1 MKNIAFIQQHLVEK
15 GVPKDLTK
23 LNANLWSKL
32 IFSET
37 KPLVFQSPVQ
47 VFFKQGI
54 VFGLIWSLFMWLF
67 LWRVEPGNWLIQLV
81 STICFGCIMGGVLSY
96 RITKAHKNWVTRVG
110 KIGVVPTISLRH
122 NKAFKSDSQRLAVSL
137 RSSIAKRCSHLNAAL
152 AL

>member
-1 MKNIAFIQQHLVEK
+1 MENIAFIQQHLIEK

-54 VFGLIWSLFMWLF
+54 VFGLIWGLFMWLF

-96 RITKAHKNWVTRVG
+96 RITKAHKKLGNTSWENWY
-110 KIGVVPTISLRH
+110 SA
-122 NKAFKSDSQRLAVSL
+122 NYKSAP
-137 RSSIAKRCSHLNAAL
+137 
-152 AL
+152 

>member
-1 MKNIAFIQQHLVEK
+1 MENIAFIQQDLIEK

-37 KPLVFQSPVQ
+37 KPLVLQSPVQ

-54 VFGLIWSLFMWLF
+54 VFGLIWGLFMWLF

-81 STICFGCIMGGVLSY
+81 STICFGCIMGGVLSIVSLK
-96 RITKAHKNWVTRVG
+96 RIKNWVTRVG
-110 KIGVVPTISLRH
+110 KIGVVLTISPRLSIKFEVRHFLQMRMNILRWCPIP
-122 NKAFKSDSQRLAVSL
+122 KSFAWAR
-137 RSSIAKRCSHLNAAL
+137 I
-152 AL
+152 